1 MILQNIDELKSAI
14 KSDFARFKFPF
25 EQQDI
30 NNIFCNP
37 LPDAFEAVLVDEKS
51 KEKLLIPT
59 EAYYTYL
66 FRGQSEEHPPCIP
79 SLYRGKPTDADI
91 FTERMKL
98 VEFSDLMDTHPVVN
112 GFFRKHNFMVD
123 HTGLAQHYK
132 IKTDVLDFTSNLDI
146 AIFFAICPYDE
157 GADSYTYVDDTVE
170 HEAIIYIILP
180 FLCTGNKALT
190 LGDKIYPIGLQP
202 LLRPGMQR
210 GFAYK
215 LKPEESF
222 NGFICRFKY
231 TSADSKYYYD
241 KYEQGAKLWTKD
253 DVIEKAEAIVSKTE
267 FSYRVFKKAWD
278 KYRPKGCSKTQLKKM
293 LSDIGVS
300 VSTKYSE
307 EQFTDE
313 ERCRIIDEWNSTK
326 GVNVISTIVRKGW
339 FDTDED
345 SYIDPVTFKRRYI
358 MENKKPYRNLNLL
371 GEIEALR
378 IMMPD
383 LLTSCGESVTYN
395 SEYAKKYYK
404 SRKEFQS
411 GKVNAKLMD
420 ENGQYYLSETDYLI

>member
-1 MILQNIDELKSAI
+1 MILNSIDELKSAI
-14 KSDFARFKFPF
+14 KSDFAKFKFPF

-30 NNIFCNP
+30 NNILCNP

-66 FRGQSEEHPPCIP
+66 FRGQSEEHPSCIP
-79 SLYRGKPTDADI
+79 SLYRGKPTDAEV

-98 VEFSDLMDTHPVVN
+98 IEFSDLMDTHPVVN
-112 GFFRKHNFMVD
+112 GFFRKHNFRVD

-157 GADSYTYVDDTVE
+157 DTDSYTYVDDTKD

-180 FLCTGNKALT
+180 FMCTGSPGNV

-215 LKPEESF
+215 LEPEESI

-241 KYEQGAKLWTKD
+241 RYEQGAKLWTKD

-278 KYRPKGCSKTQLKKM
+278 HYKPKWCSKTLLKKM

-313 ERCRIIDEWNSTK
+313 EHRRIIDEWNSSK
-326 GVNVISTIVRKGW
+326 GANVISTIVRKGW
-339 FDTDED
+339 FDKEED

-358 MENKKPYRNLNLL
+358 MENKKPYRNLSLL

-383 LLTSCGESVTYN
+383 LLTTCGEGVNYN
-395 SEYAKKYYK
+395 IEYAKTHPKPP
-404 SRKEFQS
+404 KETEWK
-411 GKVNAKLMD
+411 KVNAKLMD
-420 ENGQYYLSETDYLI
+420 ENGQCYLVENDYLI